1 MQRFRGMLVVR
12 PQIASGALGVSVEVE
27 QDRERS
33 QITGLLD
40 ERLPMPRCSADSAS
54 SSSG

>member
-1 MQRFRGMLVVR
+1 MLVVR
-12 PQIASGALGVSVEVE
+12 PQIAGGTLGVPYRLNKIASN
-27 QDRERS
+27 R